1 MLNHQNLTLRPSEKY
16 LILAARYF
24 FGGHALISG
33 ANFFLKFLPD
43 LAPKDPEI
51 AVRFIHVM
59 IDTKLYLLVKVIE
72 VLTGLSLLSGVFM
85 APMLLIEMPVTVI
98 ILYLSWFIAPTPR
111 SIYTG
116 PRELLLNLFLLSTY
130 WGYLKPMVCRWHTP
144 LRPLWR
150 GPWALPTDKEQK

>member
-1 MLNHQNLTLRPSEKY
+1 MTDYSQPLRPVEKY

-33 ANFFLKFLPD
+33 ANYFLKFLPD
-43 LAPKDPEI
+43 LAPRDPEI

-59 IDTKLYLLVKVIE
+59 IDTHLYDLVKVME

-85 APMLLIEMPVTVI
+85 APILVMEMPVTVV

-130 WGYLKPMVCRWHTP
+130 WGYFRPLVCRWNSP
-144 LRPLWR
+144 LKLMWR
-150 GPWALPTDKEQK
+150 DPSVSHLGKEQT

>member
-1 MLNHQNLTLRPSEKY
+1 MTDYSQPLRPVEKY

-33 ANFFLKFLPD
+33 ANYFLKFLPD
-43 LAPKDPEI
+43 LAPRDPEI

-59 IDTKLYLLVKVIE
+59 IDTHLYDLVKVME

-85 APMLLIEMPVTVI
+85 APILVMEMPVTVV

-111 SIYTG
+111 SIYRTAG
-116 PRELLLNLFLLSTY
+116 ATTEPVSVEHLLGLLQ
-130 WGYLKPMVCRWHTP
+130 TP
-144 LRPLWR
+144 GMSLEF
-150 GPWALPTDKEQK
+150 AAQANVA